1 MSPPFKTSRTAPER
15 MRLNTLA
22 LACLLLSG
30 PAALAAPA
38 GRTTI
43 VVRTGDSLSGLE
55 AGTTISQVQG
65 PLTLSEAG
73 DLSFMSILAGKAVTT
88 GNDRAYWQGTTLA
101 AREGAAVNGLAKG
114 QTLSSF
120 NPLGGGN
127 FMGFITGP
135 GTVLG
140 NEVGLWSGGQLQA
153 RTGTPITNDKADRAV
168 NGQLVRIDNTWQ
180 SRSGALLYSAPLQ
193 SSSNPTERARHSLW
207 RDGSLLRLSGDAAP
221 SLEGSFTEFLQADSN
236 ATGSLAFVANHN
248 ATSQRYVDG
257 AAGVVV
263 QQGVW
268 RGQTLLARSGGSAAD
283 TGQRFISFSQVMLAD
298 NGQVAYSARV
308 TPDAFRD
315 NKLSIWRD
323 NALVALSGSAVSVAG
338 QNFRLGDPVL
348 HGIARDGAV
357 VYEGR
362 LTGNS
367 ETLDALWR
375 DQAVLA
381 HTGQASLA
389 NGLQNLTMGGLSF
402 RALANGGQ
410 VLMQTQ
416 LVGAGV
422 TTSNDH
428 ALVLTD
434 GIEQVLVARTG
445 DAVGNSDV
453 VLRLGAA
460 TVNDKGQVAYQ
471 TDLTKGKENASI
483 FTPTLRWRGSGSSGN
498 WSDTANWTLGLN
510 PADVHDVVLDA
521 NSRLTVTGPTGT
533 VSVKTLQLGTGT
545 GTGLAT
551 LAMAGGRI
559 NADSVRV
566 GALGVLSGHGS
577 FDGFVHNQGV
587 LQVEHLQ
594 ITGGLENAGSV
605 RASTGLGSRLEASL
619 NNSSTGRV
627 RVGSG
632 ELLQLVGK
640 AHQNAG
646 VLEVN
651 GGRLETTGDMA
662 NARGGIVD
670 LKNATAVADGAW
682 RNDIGGR
689 LLMNEARLSTSSGLA
704 NAGQVLITS
713 GSSEF
718 FGAVT
723 NQKAGQILLSGQGTT
738 TFYDTVELQTSSE
751 LRTSAGATA
760 VFFGAVAQRSGA
772 LLSGTGYKYFEGGLS
787 IGNSPGLGE
796 DAGNVSFGLGNVYL
810 AEIGGNELGSSYD
823 HYRVAGTLTLG
834 GTLKLASFAGFS
846 GQAGQSFDLFDWG
859 SLQGE
864 FSRIDSSG
872 LLLAEG
878 TRLDISRLYIDGVI
892 GVTAVPEP
900 GSWALMAAGLLGIAA
915 LRRRAS
921 NGGNT

>member
-1 MSPPFKTSRTAPER
+1 MSTPFNTSRTAPER
-15 MRLNTLA
+15 LRLNTLA

-30 PAALAAPA
+30 PAALAAPG

-43 VVRTGDSLSGLE
+43 VVSTGDSLSGLE

-65 PLTLSEAG
+65 PLSLGEAG
-73 DLSFMSILAGKAVTT
+73 DLGFMSLLAGKSVTK
-88 GNDRAYWQGTTLA
+88 GNDAAYWQGTTLA

-114 QTLSSF
+114 QTLFGF
-120 NPLGGGN
+120 NPLGDGS

-135 GTVLG
+135 GTVSG
-140 NEVGLWSGGQLQA
+140 NEVGLWSGGQLLA
-153 RTGTPITNDKADRAV
+153 RTGTLISKDLAGRAV
-168 NGQLVRIDNTWQ
+168 NGQLTRIDNTWR

-193 SSSNPTERARHSLW
+193 SSSTPSDPARHSLW

-221 SLEGSFTEFLQADSN
+221 GLAGSFTEFLQADSN
-236 ATGSLAFVANHN
+236 ATGALAFVANHN
-248 ATSQRYVDG
+248 DTSQRFTG
-257 AAGVVV
+257 ATSGLVV

-268 RGQTLLARSGGSAAD
+268 RGQTLLARSGGSAAG
-283 TGQRFISFSQVMLAD
+283 TGQRFINFSQVMLAD

-308 TPDAFRD
+308 TPQDF
-315 NKLSIWRD
+315 NQSELSIWRD
-323 NALVALSGSAVSVAG
+323 NALVALSGSFISVAG
-338 QNFRLGDPVL
+338 QNFRLGDPGL

-362 LTGNS
+362 LIGNS

-375 DQAVLA
+375 DQVVLA
-381 HTGQASLA
+381 HTGQASSA
-389 NGLQNLTMGGLSF
+389 DGLQNLALGGLSF
-402 RALANGGQ
+402 RTLAKGGQ

-445 DAVGNSDV
+445 DAVGSSDV

-471 TDLTKGKENASI
+471 ADLTKGKENASI
-483 FTPTLRWRGSGSSGN
+483 FTPTLRWRGSGSSGS

-533 VSVKTLQLGTGT
+533 VSVKTLQLGAGG
-545 GTGLAT
+545 GTGLTT
-551 LAMAGGRI
+551 LTMSGGRI

-605 RASTGLGSRLEASL
+605 RASTGFGSRLEANL

-632 ELLQLVGK
+632 ELLQLIGK

-646 VLEVN
+646 VVEVN
-651 GGRLETTGDMA
+651 GGRLETTGDLA

-689 LLMNEARLSTSSGLA
+689 LLMNDARLSTSSGLA

-738 TFYDTVELQTSSE
+738 TFYDTVDLQANSE

-772 LLSGTGYKYFEGGLS
+772 LLTGTGHKYFEGGFS
-787 IGNSPGLGE
+787 VGNSPGLGE

-810 AEIGGNELGSSYD
+810 AELGGTELGSSYD

-834 GTLKLASFAGFS
+834 GTLKLTSFAGFS

-859 SLQGE
+859 TLQGE
-864 FSRIDSSG
+864 FSSIDSSG

-878 TRLDISRLYIDGVI
+878 AQLDLSRLYIDGVI

-900 GSWALMAAGLLGIAA
+900 QQWALLLSGLGLLAW
-915 LRRRAS
+915 RRRPAR
-921 NGGNT
+921 